1 MNLVILT
8 AEDRLYLPAFFQR
21 FLAKRARDTRAIF
34 SCPLRY
40 GKESTLDTLRKYR
53 RAFGWRNTFKLAGKE
68 AHARVCDRLGL
79 GRGANPSAGRYYSI
93 RAVAA
98 QHAIPY
104 EIADDVN
111 AESFRARLREMQTDL
126 IVSVTCPQI
135 FKKPLIETPRVACL
149 NMHGA
154 LLPKYRGIA
163 PSFWMMCH
171 GETQA
176 GVTVFRVNEA
186 IDLGDVIEVESFP
199 ILPEETL
206 EQFIIRSKAIAC
218 DVLLRAIDQIESG
231 TATYRPLTKE
241 GGSYFGF
248 PDRAAYHKFLAQG
261 RRLW

>member
-1 MNLVILT
+1 MNLVVLT
-8 AEDRLYLPAFFQR
+8 AEERLYLPTFFQR
-21 FLAKRARDTRAIF
+21 FLQRRALQTRAIF

-40 GKESTLDTLRKYR
+40 GKQSTLDIIRKYR
-53 RAFGWRNTFKLAGKE
+53 QAFGWRNTFKLARKE
-68 AHARVCDRLGL
+68 AYARMCDRLGVGCGN
-79 GRGANPSAGRYYSI
+79 GRFYSI

-98 QHAIPY
+98 KFGVPY
-104 EIADDVN
+104 ETAADVN
-111 AESFRARLREMQTDL
+111 AESFRERLREMQTDL

-154 LLPKYRGIA
+154 LLPQYRGIA
-163 PSFWMMCH
+163 PSFWMMRH

-186 IDLGDVIEVESFP
+186 IDLGDAVEVESFP
-199 ILPEETL
+199 ILPDETL
-206 EQFIIRSKAIAC
+206 EQFIVRSKAISC
-218 DVLLRAIDQIESG
+218 DVLLRAIDRIEAG

-248 PDRAAYHKFLAQG
+248 PDRAAYREFRARG
-261 RRLW
+261 RRIW

>member
-21 FLAKRARDTRAIF
+21 FLEKRARDTRAIF

-40 GKESTLDTLRKYR
+40 GKESTLDTIRKYR
-53 RAFGWRNTFKLAGKE
+53 RAFGWGNTLKLACKE
-68 AHARVCDRLGL
+68 AHARLSDRLGR
-79 GRGANPSAGRYYSI
+79 GRSGGRCYSI
-93 RAVAA
+93 RAAA
-98 QHAIPY
+98 ARYGIPY
-104 EIADDVN
+104 ETAEDVN
-111 AESFRARLREMQTDL
+111 AESFRARLREMETDL

-163 PSFWMMCH
+163 PSFWMMAC
-171 GETQA
+171 GETEA

-186 IDLGDVIEVESFP
+186 IDLGDVIEVKSFP

-248 PDRAAYHKFLAQG
+248 PDRAAYLKFLAQG
-261 RRLW
+261 RRIW